1 MKAQEIYLSP
11 KNILSYLTDFE
22 KRLPRKEYVEYT
34 PRVITQECIT
44 DENLNLEAR
53 FMLDFLGMDSY
64 TPECRFC
71 QTAANTGGC
80 INLNP
85 ERIVKIDVSEEFRNN
100 PNATVAILAHE
111 ICHKYLYSYN
121 IYFPSATIINEV
133 YTDLCTI
140 FVGFG
145 ELILK
150 GYKTTSYNTTHY
162 LGYLNINMYS
172 DCNAIIKTVNG
183 KMSNETNDYFLE
195 EVIELWNK
203 NPDTRGLYLDCFK
216 KLEESHALFHR
227 NVATLNSIISQI
239 ENRITNDLDNYN
251 KLFFDDHS
259 LFDENKEPLRPIS
272 IFAKIYESTLIDHNE
287 NVNQLNKNNE
297 ILSELIVKLIDIDS
311 KIDTSNIASSQQKC
325 PFCGH
330 SYDHTKIKG
339 EATIL
344 KCSKCKKNFYM
355 NRTEFNIVGT
365 RKQLKDKESKHTE
378 EMLQDSREIIRKEA
392 YNRGILH
399 ATSDFNKRLNSLPKW
414 LGWLVRKFTKE
425 N

>member
-11 KNILSYLTDFE
+11 KNILSYLIDFE

-34 PRVITQECIT
+34 PRVITQACIT

-162 LGYLNINMYS
+162 LGYLNINIYS

-183 KMSNETNDYFLE
+183 KMSNETNDYFLA

-297 ILSELIVKLIDIDS
+297 ILSELIVKLIDLDS
-311 KIDTSNIASSQQKC
+311 KIDTGNIASSQQKC

-399 ATSDFNKRLNSLPKW
+399 ATSDFNKRLNSLPIW
-414 LGWLVRKFTKE
+414 LGWLVRKFTKD

>member
-1 MKAQEIYLSP
+1 
-11 KNILSYLTDFE
+11 
-22 KRLPRKEYVEYT
+22 
-34 PRVITQECIT
+34 
-44 DENLNLEAR
+44 
-53 FMLDFLGMDSY
+53 
-64 TPECRFC
+64 
-71 QTAANTGGC
+71 
-80 INLNP
+80 
-85 ERIVKIDVSEEFRNN
+85 
-100 PNATVAILAHE
+100 
-111 ICHKYLYSYN
+111 
-121 IYFPSATIINEV
+121 
-133 YTDLCTI
+133 
-140 FVGFG
+140 
-145 ELILK
+145 
-150 GYKTTSYNTTHY
+150 
-162 LGYLNINMYS
+162 
-172 DCNAIIKTVNG
+172 
-183 KMSNETNDYFLE
+183 MSNETNDYFLA

-251 KLFFDDHS
+251 KLFFDDRS

-311 KIDTSNIASSQQKC
+311 KIDTGNIASSQQKC

-330 SYDHTKIKG
+330 SYDHTKIRG

-399 ATSDFNKRLNSLPKW
+399 ATSDFNKRLNSLPIW
-414 LGWLVRKFTKE
+414 LGWLVRKFTKD

>member
-150 GYKTTSYNTTHY
+150 GYKTTSHNTTHY

-183 KMSNETNDYFLE
+183 KMSNETNDYFLA

-414 LGWLVRKFTKE
+414 LGWLVRKFTKD

>member
-11 KNILSYLTDFE
+11 KKILSYLTDFE

-34 PRVITQECIT
+34 PRVITHACIT

-64 TPECRFC
+64 IPECRFC

-80 INLNP
+80 VNLNS
-85 ERIVKIDVSEEFRNN
+85 EKIVKIDVSEEFRNN
-100 PNATVAILAHE
+100 PNAAVAILAHE

-121 IYFPSATIINEV
+121 IYFPSAPIINEV

-140 FVGFG
+140 YVGFG

-150 GYKTTSYNTTHY
+150 GYKTTSNNTTHY
-162 LGYLNINMYS
+162 LGYLNIDMYS
-172 DCNAIIKTVNG
+172 DCNAIIGTVNG
-183 KMSNETNDYFLE
+183 KMGNGTNDYFLT
-195 EVIELWNK
+195 EVIELWHK
-203 NPDTRGLYLDCFK
+203 NPNIRGLYLDCFK
-216 KLEESHALFHR
+216 RLEESHALFRR
-227 NVATLNSIISQI
+227 NVAILNSIISQI

-251 KLFFDDHS
+251 KFFFDDRS
-259 LFDENKEPLRPIS
+259 LFDENKEPMRPIS
-272 IFAKIYESTLIDHNE
+272 IFAKIYDYILIENNE
-287 NVNQLNKNNE
+287 NGNQLNKNNE
-297 ILSELIVKLIDIDS
+297 ILSELIVKLIDNDC
-311 KIDTSNIASSQQKC
+311 KIDTGDIISSQQKC

-339 EATIL
+339 ETSIL

-365 RKQLKDKESKHTE
+365 RKQLKDKESKHIE
-378 EMLQDSREIIRKEA
+378 EILQDSKEKIRKEA
-392 YNRGILH
+392 YNLGILH
-399 ATSDFNKRLNSLPKW
+399 ATSDFNKRLNSLPVW
-414 LGWLVRKFTKE
+414 LGWLVKKFIKD

>member
-34 PRVITQECIT
+34 PRVITQACIT

-183 KMSNETNDYFLE
+183 KMSNETNDYFLA

-399 ATSDFNKRLNSLPKW
+399 ATSDFNKRLNSLPIW
-414 LGWLVRKFTKE
+414 LGWLVRKFTKDK
-425 N
+425 

>member
-22 KRLPRKEYVEYT
+22 KRLPRKKFVEYT
-34 PRVITQECIT
+34 PRVITQACIT

-71 QTAANTGGC
+71 QTAVNTGGC
-80 INLNP
+80 INLDNGK
-85 ERIVKIDVSEEFRNN
+85 IVKIDVSEEFRNN

-111 ICHKYLYSYN
+111 ICHKYLYLYN
-121 IYFPSATIINEV
+121 IYYPSTPIINEV

-150 GYKTTSYNTTHY
+150 GYKTTSNSTTHY

-172 DCNAIIKTVNG
+172 DCNAIIRTVNG
-183 KMSNETNDYFLE
+183 NKSNETYDYFLA
-195 EVIELWNK
+195 EVIELWHK
-203 NPDTRGLYLDCFK
+203 NPNTRGLYLDCFK
-216 KLEESHALFHR
+216 RLEESYALFHR
-227 NVATLNSIISQI
+227 NVATLSSIISQI
-239 ENRITNDLDNYN
+239 ERRITDDLDNYN

-259 LFDENKEPLRPIS
+259 LFDEKKEPLRPIS
-272 IFAKIYESTLIDHNE
+272 IFAKIYESILIDHNE
-287 NVNQLNKNNE
+287 NVNQLNKDNE
-297 ILSELIVKLIDIDS
+297 MLGELIVRLIDIDS
-311 KIDTSNIASSQQKC
+311 KIDTGNIVSTQQKC

-330 SYDHTKIKG
+330 NYDHTKING
-339 EATIL
+339 ETSIL
-344 KCSKCKKNFYM
+344 KCSKCKKSFYM
-355 NRTEFNIVGT
+355 NRAEFNIVGT
-365 RKQLKDKESKHTE
+365 RKQLKDKENKHTE
-378 EMLQDSREIIRKEA
+378 EILQDSKEKIRKEA
-392 YNRGILH
+392 YNLGMLH
-399 ATSDFNKRLNSLPKW
+399 ATGDFNKRLNSLPVW
-414 LGWLVRKFTKE
+414 LGWLVKKFTKD

>member
-11 KNILSYLTDFE
+11 KNILSYLIDFE

-34 PRVITQECIT
+34 PRVITQACIT

-183 KMSNETNDYFLE
+183 KMSNETNDYFLA

-251 KLFFDDHS
+251 KLFFDDRS

-311 KIDTSNIASSQQKC
+311 KIDTGNIASSQQKC

-399 ATSDFNKRLNSLPKW
+399 ATSDFNKRLNSLPIW
-414 LGWLVRKFTKE
+414 LGWLVRKFTKD

>member
-11 KNILSYLTDFE
+11 KKILSYLTDFE

-34 PRVITQECIT
+34 PRVITQACIT

-80 INLNP
+80 INLNSGK
-85 ERIVKIDVSEEFRNN
+85 IVKIDVSEEFRNN

-121 IYFPSATIINEV
+121 IYFPSAPIVNEV

-140 FVGFG
+140 YVGFG
-145 ELILK
+145 ELILN
-150 GYKTTSYNTTHY
+150 GYRTTSNNTTHY
-162 LGYLNINMYS
+162 LGYLNIDMYS

-183 KMSNETNDYFLE
+183 KMSNGTNDYFLT
-195 EVIELWNK
+195 EVIELWHK
-203 NPDTRGLYLDCFK
+203 NPNTRGLYLDCFK
-216 KLEESHALFHR
+216 RLGESHALFRR

-239 ENRITNDLDNYN
+239 ENRITDDLDNYN
-251 KLFFDDHS
+251 KFFFDDRS

-272 IFAKIYESTLIDHNE
+272 IFAKIYDYALIEHNE
-287 NVNQLNKNNE
+287 NGNQLNKNNE
-297 ILSELIVKLIDIDS
+297 ILGELIVKLIDNDS
-311 KIDTSNIASSQQKC
+311 KVDTGGIISSQQKC

-339 EATIL
+339 ETSIL

-365 RKQLKDKESKHTE
+365 RKQLKDKESKHIE
-378 EMLQDSREIIRKEA
+378 EMLQDSKEKIRKEA
-392 YNRGILH
+392 YNLGILH
-399 ATSDFNKRLNSLPKW
+399 ATGDFNKRLNSLPVW
-414 LGWLVRKFTKE
+414 LGWLVKKFTKD

>member
-150 GYKTTSYNTTHY
+150 GYKTTSHNTTHY

-183 KMSNETNDYFLE
+183 KMSNETNDYFLA

-311 KIDTSNIASSQQKC
+311 KIDTGNIASSQQKC

-414 LGWLVRKFTKE
+414 LGWLVRKFTKD